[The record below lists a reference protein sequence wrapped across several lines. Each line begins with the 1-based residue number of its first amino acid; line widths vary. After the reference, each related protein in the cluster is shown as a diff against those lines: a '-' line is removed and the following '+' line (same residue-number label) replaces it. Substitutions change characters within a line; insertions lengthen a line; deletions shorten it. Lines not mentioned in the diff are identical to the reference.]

1 MSDHPVIDPS
11 HLRRAFS
18 SFVTGV
24 TIVCCRDQAGE
35 PVGFTANS
43 FTSVSLTPPLL
54 LVSITRGGAVHQS
67 FQNADSF
74 SVSVLAADQQDIAD
88 RFADPHALRFAPT
101 SEARPVWSQGPNGL
115 PFINNALCVFF
126 CSQHQWI
133 EAGDHSLLIGQVEA
147 LDHSEG
153 SSASALGYFQSR
165 YVTIGSTKS

>member
-1 MSDHPVIDPS
+1 MPDRSSIDS
-11 HLRRAFS
+11 QNLRRAFS

-24 TIVCCRDQAGE
+24 TIVCCLDQAGE

-43 FTSVSLTPPLL
+43 FTSVSLSPPLL
-54 LVSITRGGAVHQS
+54 LVSIARGGAVHQS
-67 FQNADSF
+67 FQKADSF

-101 SEARPVWSQGPNGL
+101 SEARPIWSQGPNGL

-126 CSQHQWI
+126 CTQHQWT

-147 LDHSEG
+147 LDHSG
-153 SSASALGYFQSR
+153 DSSTSALGYFQSR
-165 YVTIGSTKS
+165 YMTVKSTKP